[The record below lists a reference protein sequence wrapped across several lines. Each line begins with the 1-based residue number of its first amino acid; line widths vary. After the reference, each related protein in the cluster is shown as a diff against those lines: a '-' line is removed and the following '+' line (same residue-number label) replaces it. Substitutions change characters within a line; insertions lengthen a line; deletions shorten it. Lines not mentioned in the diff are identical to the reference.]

1 MVLDTTITEEGQK
14 PCTVPCAG
22 IFDNLGLL
30 AEAARVVDAASP
42 EVEAKKPSSVPDTG
56 AKVKKA
62 LPHHRRRGGL
72 NGCTLFKQYKKYCIV
87 KREVTLDD
95 FVENLFV
102 YAKEVRHLSMCKGE
116 LARAGAGGI
125 DARLLNMWKELSP
138 EQRQEYNVRALE
150 VKYKTAIIFR
160 GHKLVDFATASI
172 KLPASPLK
180 CGLGGGVYTKEQVV
194 TAPDPS
200 YVPILDVKER
210 RRWAAA
216 EWNAANAN
224 PEPKHSRP
232 PRVRPPKSDKASR
245 KRAVGIA
252 NDSKK
257 ARAKEAERKRV
268 EREEEKKTDH
278 TVKFSSTA
286 EGRTRSRSQPRTV
299 HFSRFFNGRL

>member
-95 FVENLFV
+95 FVENLFA
-102 YAKEVRHLSMCKGE
+102 YAKEVRHRSVCKSDDALAQG

-125 DARLLNMWKELSP
+125 NARLLNMWKGLSP

-150 VKYKTAIIFR
+150 IKYKTAIILR
-160 GHKLVDFATASI
+160 G
-172 KLPASPLK
+172 
-180 CGLGGGVYTKEQVV
+180 
-194 TAPDPS
+194 
-200 YVPILDVKER
+200 
-210 RRWAAA
+210 
-216 EWNAANAN
+216 
-224 PEPKHSRP
+224 KHY
-232 PRVRPPKSDKASR
+232 
-245 KRAVGIA
+245 I
-252 NDSKK
+252 
-257 ARAKEAERKRV
+257 
-268 EREEEKKTDH
+268 
-278 TVKFSSTA
+278 
-286 EGRTRSRSQPRTV
+286 
-299 HFSRFFNGRL
+299 

>member
-180 CGLGGGVYTKEQVV
+180 CGLGGGGVYQR
-194 TAPDPS
+194 AS
-200 YVPILDVKER
+200 CY
-210 RRWAAA
+210 
-216 EWNAANAN
+216 
-224 PEPKHSRP
+224 S
-232 PRVRPPKSDKASR
+232 PRS
-245 KRAVGIA
+245 
-252 NDSKK
+252 
-257 ARAKEAERKRV
+257 
-268 EREEEKKTDH
+268 
-278 TVKFSSTA
+278 
-286 EGRTRSRSQPRTV
+286 
-299 HFSRFFNGRL
+299 